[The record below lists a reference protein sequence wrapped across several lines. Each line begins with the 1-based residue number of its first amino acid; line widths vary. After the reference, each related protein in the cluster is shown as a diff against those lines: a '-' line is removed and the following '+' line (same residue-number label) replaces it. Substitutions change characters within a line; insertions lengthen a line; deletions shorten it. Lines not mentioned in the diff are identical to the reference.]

1 MTVDIVMA
9 TYNGAKYI
17 KPQILSILAQ
27 TYSDWKLLIHDDGS
41 SDETITTIKELQKL
55 DERIVLIEDDEKFG
69 NAGANFLHTLK
80 FSTAPFIMF
89 CDQDD
94 IWFESKIELHL
105 NKIKDQKIPY
115 AVYSNGYTYN
125 GQIITSQNFINFH
138 RTHLKD
144 SLFLNGGIHG
154 CCVMFNKALLDIF
167 NNNLPPYVFMH
178 DHFITMAAVTFGKM
192 EYIDKALMLY
202 RQHDRNV
209 TGNVVLS
216 PTARIKTFLDSD
228 NPVLE
233 KRHYQANESFYQHF
247 NNQLSASQKELF
259 IGYLEYPKVTKIQR
273 LLTILKFQFKSKN
286 VSTLLLK
293 TLIRKAI

>member
-1 MTVDIVMA
+1 MA
-9 TYNGAKYI
+9 TYNGAQYI
-17 KPQILSILAQ
+17 KTQILSILAQ
-27 TYSDWKLLIHDDGS
+27 THENWRLIIHDDGS
-41 SDETITTIKELQKL
+41 SDETINVVKELQKL
-55 DERIVLIEDDEKFG
+55 DARIVIIEDKKKFG

-94 IWFESKIELHL
+94 IWFESKIEIHL
-105 NKIKDQKIPY
+105 NKIKDKKIPY

-125 GQIITSQNFINFH
+125 GQTITSQNFISFH
-138 RTHLKD
+138 RTHLKN

-154 CCVMFNKALLDIF
+154 CCVMFNKKLLDVF
-167 NNNLPPYVFMH
+167 NDNLPPYVYMH
-178 DHFITMAAVTFGKM
+178 DHFITIAAVTFGEM

-216 PTARIKTFLDSD
+216 PTARLKKFLDSD

-233 KRHYQANESFYQHF
+233 KRHYDANESFYKHF
-247 NNQLSASQKELF
+247 NEQLSETQKDLF
-259 IGYLEYPKVTKIQR
+259 VAYLKYPHLSKIQR
-273 LLTILKFQFKSKN
+273 LKSILTHQFKSKN